1 MTDFDNDKV
10 LVSAEVRTGE
20 HRVVTITRRA
30 IAFFVALVILGLG
43 VPWWWSTTLI
53 YRADLPV
60 DKISY
65 FAENLESLIKYEIPV
80 YLDIPNSL
88 DGFTK
93 DAETALHSVLYDKY
107 PDLENIWSIKF
118 LRGAEG
124 INDEENYIVRFEYV
138 ASPAEE
144 DQQEWPVEAFY
155 SNPFN
160 KEIKLFIT
168 DAVVKAKK
176 VDEFLAKVLID
187 NIFGEELKRTS
198 KTLMNEPAESNIA
211 LPFSSNYK
219 IVLTFLVENGK
230 PVSWE
235 IKNAVKLLETV
246 TEKLQYFTSFTITS
260 QIHYYSKLTF
270 APTFDVEKQSYVI
283 KESDLSTFINL
294 GDWNLV
300 NHDIAP
306 NIFFV
311 IYFAASNYYGI
322 PLSIENSDTNSFI
335 VPQWGGA
342 HILNKSPE
350 NDEIHVTEEELIPI
364 LETFTSQLFNLLGMP
379 KDPKSP
385 LIKVDIL
392 SRITILKN
400 LKRSLEN
407 LKALIILTESLN
419 EISIP
424 ESTRSYV
431 VECLENLEASIEY
444 SRKGRFDISMK
455 YSSLSLEYSERAFF
469 EKEIVQQAYFP
480 SEHKMAVLLPLLGP
494 VLSITTVGIMKTIKS
509 MIAEYK
515 QPKLPKN

>member
-1 MTDFDNDKV
+1 MTDFDNDKK
-10 LVSAEVRTGE
+10 LVSAEISTGE
-20 HRVVTITRRA
+20 HRIVTSIRRTVV
-30 IAFFVALVILGLG
+30 FFVALVILVLG

-53 YRADLPV
+53 YRADLPA
-60 DKISY
+60 DKINYLTESL
-65 FAENLESLIKYEIPV
+65 ENLIKYEIPV

-93 DAETALHSVLYDKY
+93 DAETALDNILYEEY
-107 PDLENIWSIKF
+107 PDLKNIWSIKF
-118 LRGAEG
+118 FRGTEG
-124 INDEENYIVRFEYV
+124 INEDEEYVVRFEYV
-138 ASPAEE
+138 PSPPEE
-144 DQQEWPVEAFY
+144 EEQERPVEAFY

-160 KEIKLFIT
+160 KEMKLFIT

-187 NIFGEELKRTS
+187 SIFREELKRIS
-198 KTLMNEPAESNIA
+198 KTLLNEPAESNIA

-219 IVLTFLVENGK
+219 IVLAFLVETGK
-230 PVSWE
+230 PVNWE
-235 IKNAVKLLETV
+235 IENVIKLLETV
-246 TEKLQYFTSFTITS
+246 IEKLRYFTSLTITT

-270 APTFDVEKQSYVI
+270 APTFDAEKRSYVI

-300 NHDIAP
+300 NHDISP

-342 HILNKSPE
+342 HILNKLPE
-350 NDEIHVTEEELIPI
+350 NDEIHVTEDELIPI
-364 LETFTSQLFNLLGMP
+364 METFTSQLFNLLGMP

-424 ESTRSYV
+424 ESTKSYV
-431 VECLENLEASIEY
+431 VECLDNLESSIEY
-444 SRKGRFDISMK
+444 ARKGRFDISMK
-455 YSSLSLEYSERAFF
+455 YSSISLEYSERAFF

-494 VLSITTVGIMKTIKS
+494 ILSITTVGIIKTIKS
-509 MIAEYK
+509 MLAEYR
-515 QPKLPKN
+515 QSKLSKN